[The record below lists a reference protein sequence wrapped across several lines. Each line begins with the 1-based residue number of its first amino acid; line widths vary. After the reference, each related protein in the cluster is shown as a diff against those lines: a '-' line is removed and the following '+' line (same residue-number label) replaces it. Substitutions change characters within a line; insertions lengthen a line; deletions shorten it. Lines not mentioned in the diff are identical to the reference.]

1 MEWKT
6 DALVLGGIDY
16 KDHDK
21 LLTLFTAE
29 RGVIFAGIKGVRKPK
44 AKLAFAAQPFAF
56 AEYVL
61 VEKGEHYT
69 VKSAYL
75 YDGFYPLRLDVERFY
90 AANGVA
96 AVCKAVAPDGERLH
110 SLFVAA
116 VQAIKQLAYAETDAL
131 ETLVGFMLTA
141 AGEAGYFVDLDGCGI
156 CGADIEGEPYFD
168 FDAGH
173 FTCRECSVGSRASVS
188 TYHTLR
194 KCASLDYDEGK
205 TQGGKKRAL
214 RLMKAFLEGK
224 TDTELACIGELLQ
237 ICTEP

>member
-6 DALVLGGIDY
+6 DALMLGGIDY

-29 RGVIFAGIKGVRKPK
+29 RGIVFTGIKGVRKPN

-61 VEKGEHYT
+61 VEKGDNNT

-90 AANGVA
+90 AASGIA
-96 AVCKAVAPDGERLH
+96 AVCRAIAPDGERLD
-110 SLFVAA
+110 SLFVATGQA
-116 VQAIKQLAYAETDAL
+116 VKELAYAETDPI
-131 ETLVGFMLTA
+131 ETLVGYMLTA
-141 AGEAGYFVDLDGCGI
+141 AGEAGYYVDLDGCGI
-156 CGADIEGEPYFD
+156 CGSEIDGEPYFD

-173 FTCRECSVGSRASVS
+173 FTCAECSVGSRASVS

-194 KCASLDYDEGK
+194 KCAALEYDESK
-205 TQGGKKRAL
+205 TPGGKKRAL
-214 RLMKAFLEGK
+214 RLMKAFLESK

-237 ICTEP
+237 ICTE

>member
-6 DALVLGGIDY
+6 DALVIGGIDY

-29 RGVIFAGIKGVRKPK
+29 RGIVFAGIKGVRKPK
-44 AKLAFAAQPFAF
+44 AKLSFAAQPFAF

-61 VEKGEHYT
+61 VEKGEHHT
-69 VKSAYL
+69 VKSAYS

-90 AANGVA
+90 AANGIL

-110 SLFVAA
+110 TLFVAT
-116 VQAIKQLAYAETDAL
+116 VQALKELAYDEADPI

-141 AGEAGYFVDLDGCGI
+141 AGEAGYYVDLDGCGI
-156 CGADIEGEPYFD
+156 CGAEPTGEPYFD

-173 FTCRECSVGSRASVS
+173 FTCQGCSVGSRASVS

-194 KCASLDYDEGK
+194 KGASLAYDEEK

-224 TDTELACIGELLQ
+224 TDTDLSCIGELLQ
-237 ICTEP
+237 ICTE

>member
-29 RGVIFAGIKGVRKPK
+29 RGIVLAGIKGVRKPK

-90 AANGVA
+90 AANGIV

-116 VQAIKQLAYAETDAL
+116 VQAIKTLAYAETDAI

-156 CGADIEGEPYFD
+156 CGEKIEGAPYFD

-173 FTCRECSVGSRASVS
+173 FTCGGCSVGSRASVS

-194 KCASLDYDEGK
+194 KCASLEYDEGQ

-237 ICTEP
+237 ICTER

>member
-29 RGVIFAGIKGVRKPK
+29 RGVVFAGIKGVRKPN

-90 AANGVA
+90 AANGIL

-131 ETLVGFMLTA
+131 EMLVGFMLTA

-156 CGADIEGEPYFD
+156 CGAEIEGEPYFD
-168 FDAGH
+168 FEAGH

-188 TYHTLR
+188 TYYTLR
-194 KCASLDYDEGK
+194 KCASLEYDEGK

>member
-1 MEWKT
+1 M
-6 DALVLGGIDY
+6 LGGIDY

-29 RGVIFAGIKGVRKPK
+29 RGIVFTGIKGVRKPN

-61 VEKGEHYT
+61 VEKGDNNT

-90 AANGVA
+90 AASGIA
-96 AVCKAVAPDGERLH
+96 AVCRAIAPDGERLH
-110 SLFVAA
+110 SLFVAT
-116 VQAIKQLAYAETDAL
+116 VQAIKELAYAETDPI
-131 ETLVGFMLTA
+131 ETLVGYMLTA
-141 AGEAGYFVDLDGCGI
+141 AGEAGYYVDLDGCGI
-156 CGADIEGEPYFD
+156 CGSEINGEPYFD

-173 FTCRECSVGSRASVS
+173 FTCAECSVGSRASVS

-194 KCASLDYDEGK
+194 KCAALEYDESK
-205 TQGGKKRAL
+205 TPGGKKRAL
-214 RLMKAFLEGK
+214 RLMKAFLESK
-224 TDTELACIGELLQ
+224 TETEFACIGELLQ
-237 ICTEP
+237 ICTE

>member
-16 KDHDK
+16 KDSDK

-29 RGVIFAGIKGVRKPK
+29 RGIVFAGMKGVRKPK

-56 AEYVL
+56 AEFVL
-61 VEKGEHYT
+61 VEKGEHCT

-90 AANGVA
+90 AANGIL

-116 VQAIKQLAYAETDAL
+116 VQALKELAYAEADPI
-131 ETLVGFMLTA
+131 ETLVGFMLGA
-141 AGEAGYFVDLDGCGI
+141 SGEAGYFVDLDGCGI
-156 CGADIEGEPYFD
+156 CGAKIEGEPYFD
-168 FDAGH
+168 FDGGH
-173 FTCRECSVGSRASVS
+173 FSCQECAVGSRASVS

-194 KCASLDYDEGK
+194 KCASLEYDSYQ
-205 TQGGKKRAL
+205 THGGKKRAL

-224 TDTELACIGELLQ
+224 TDTDLACVGELLQ
-237 ICTEP
+237 MCTE

>member
-16 KDHDK
+16 KDHDR

-29 RGVIFAGIKGVRKPK
+29 RGIVFAGIKGVRKPK
-44 AKLAFAAQPFAF
+44 AKLSFAAQSFAF

-90 AANGVA
+90 AASGIL
-96 AVCKAVAPDGERLH
+96 AVCKAVAPDEEQLH
-110 SLFVAA
+110 SLFVAT
-116 VQAIKQLAYAETDAL
+116 VQALKELAYAEADAV
-131 ETLVGFMLTA
+131 EVLVGYMLTA
-141 AGEAGYFVDLDGCGI
+141 AREAGYFVDLDGCGI
-156 CGADIEGEPYFD
+156 CGGEIAGEPYFD
-168 FDAGH
+168 FEAGY
-173 FTCRECSVGSRASVS
+173 FTCQGCSVGSRASVS

-194 KCASLDYDEGK
+194 KCAALDYDEAK

-224 TDTELACIGELLQ
+224 TESDLSCIGELLQ
-237 ICTEP
+237 LCAE

>member
-29 RGVIFAGIKGVRKPK
+29 RGIVFVGIKGVRKPK
-44 AKLAFAAQPFAF
+44 AKLSFAAQPFAF

-61 VEKGEHYT
+61 VEKGEHHT
-69 VKSAYL
+69 VKSAYS

-90 AANGVA
+90 AANGIL

-110 SLFVAA
+110 TLFVAT
-116 VQAIKQLAYAETDAL
+116 VQALKELAYEEADPI
-131 ETLVGFMLTA
+131 ETLVGFMLNA
-141 AGEAGYFVDLDGCGI
+141 AGEAGYYVDLDGCGI
-156 CGADIEGEPYFD
+156 CGAEPTGEPYFD

-173 FTCRECSVGSRASVS
+173 FTCQECSVGSRASVS

-224 TDTELACIGELLQ
+224 TDTELSCIGELLQ
-237 ICTEP
+237 ICTE

>member
-29 RGVIFAGIKGVRKPK
+29 RGVVFAGIKGVRKPK

-90 AANGVA
+90 AANGIV

-116 VQAIKQLAYAETDAL
+116 VQAIKELAYAQTDAL

-156 CGADIEGEPYFD
+156 CGAEIGDEPYFD
-168 FDAGH
+168 FDAGQ

-188 TYHTLR
+188 TYHVLR
-194 KCASLDYDEGK
+194 KCASLAYDEGK

-237 ICTEP
+237 ICTES

>member
-16 KDHDK
+16 KDHDR

-29 RGVIFAGIKGVRKPK
+29 RGVVFAGIKGVRKPK
-44 AKLAFAAQPFAF
+44 AKLSFAAQPFAF

-90 AANGVA
+90 AANGIL
-96 AVCKAVAPDGERLH
+96 AVCKAVAPDEERLH
-110 SLFVAA
+110 SLFVAT
-116 VQAIKQLAYAETDAL
+116 VQALKELAYAETDAM
-131 ETLVGFMLTA
+131 ETLIGYMLTA
-141 AGEAGYFVDLDGCGI
+141 AGEAGYFIDLDGCGI
-156 CGADIEGEPYFD
+156 CGGEIEGEPYFD
-168 FDAGH
+168 FEAGH
-173 FTCRECSVGSRASVS
+173 FTCQGCSVGSRASVS

-194 KCASLDYDEGK
+194 KCAALEYDESK

-224 TDTELACIGELLQ
+224 TETELACIGELLQ
-237 ICTEP
+237 LCTE

>member
-6 DALVLGGIDY
+6 DALVIGGIDY

-29 RGVIFAGIKGVRKPK
+29 RGIVFAGIKGVRKPN
-44 AKLAFAAQPFAF
+44 AKLAFAAQSFAF

-69 VKSAYL
+69 VKSAYS

-90 AANGVA
+90 AANGIL

-110 SLFVAA
+110 ALFVAT
-116 VQAIKQLAYAETDAL
+116 VQALKELAYDEADPI

-141 AGEAGYFVDLDGCGI
+141 AGEAGYYVDLDGCGI
-156 CGADIEGEPYFD
+156 CGAEPVGEPYFD

-173 FTCRECSVGSRASVS
+173 FTCQECSVGSRASVS

-194 KCASLDYDEGK
+194 KCASLSYDEAK

-224 TDTELACIGELLQ
+224 TDTDFSCIGELLQ
-237 ICTEP
+237 MCTE

>member
-29 RGVIFAGIKGVRKPK
+29 RGVVFAGIKGVRKPK

-90 AANGVA
+90 AANGIV

-156 CGADIEGEPYFD
+156 CGAEIEDEPYFD
-168 FDAGH
+168 FDAGQ

-194 KCASLDYDEGK
+194 KCASLAYDEGK